1 MTRRRR
7 QLTDRE
13 WRWLWEY
20 TRTGCYASQA
30 AKVAYGGTVIS
41 VRVKGH
47 QKKVKLKP
55 FLDRIDRIWNQF
67 LARKPDGRLSIG
79 KEISQIEREQ
89 DAYLKRLRR
98 RTIKNET

>member
-1 MTRRRR
+1 MRRRLH
-7 QLTDRE
+7 LTERE

-20 TRTGCYASQA
+20 THTDCNASQA
-30 AKVAYGGTVIS
+30 ARVAYGGTPIS

-47 QKKVKLKP
+47 KKKVKLKP
-55 FLDRIDRIWNQF
+55 FLDRVNRIWDQ
-67 LARKPDGRLSIG
+67 LLLKKPDGRLSIG

-98 RTIKNET
+98 TTVKNGT